1 MNKKI
6 KKILMFVVFGF
17 LFFATG
23 CSTSSFCTAKDK
35 ENIRQAYAEKITIV
49 VVDYYENEYHPEGKI
64 PLTSDYS
71 VVIDEAFVTLLDD
84 EEILSNSNLNKKFD
98 EEGFN
103 DLFKLVHNEVA
114 KLNNLK
120 ENEVPNIDV
129 NAEKY
134 VLTYTK
140 LVEEQQF
147 LYKNEK
153 GKWKNPKTLYSNVQ
167 NNLWKANPQAC
178 LTNKDFEDVSGATI
192 EGKTW
197 GDAWGEGLLEGLFV
211 YPISWLL
218 YTFTNLIGDSG
229 VGQVIS
235 IFVTTVLVR
244 LLTIA
249 FSLKSTI
256 QSQRM
261 QLLQPELQ
269 RIQAKYASRPNDPIA
284 KQKMTQEMMKLYSKY
299 KINPL
304 TTLITPFLSMPIFF
318 AMWGA
323 VNRTAIIRT
332 GSLFGLNM
340 STTLNTGIFS
350 GNIFAIILFVIMIV
364 GQYASMKLPQWI
376 QKAKAAKKVRLEDPR
391 TKNAPN
397 QMKWMTNMF
406 LFMIIFMG
414 FMLPAAMT
422 VYWIAGS
429 LFSIAQTLL
438 INSYTERQKA
448 KAGIR

>member
-1 MNKKI
+1 MNKKF

-134 VLTYTK
+134 LLTYTK

-178 LTNKDFEDVSGATI
+178 LTNKDFEDISGATI

-211 YPISWLL
+211 YPISAGLMF
-218 YTFTNLIGDSG
+218 FTELIGPSG
-229 VGQVIS
+229 IGQFCALLI
-235 IFVTTVLVR
+235 VTILVR
-244 LLTIA
+244 LIMLLIT
-249 FSLKSTI
+249 FKSTK
-256 QSQRM
+256 QSQVM
-261 QLLQPELQ
+261 QQIQPQMQELQ
-269 RIQAKYASRPNDPIA
+269 SKFQNAKTPAEQQKYQAQI
-284 KQKMTQEMMKLYSKY
+284 MKLYQDFN
-299 KINPL
+299 INPL
-304 TTLITPFLSMPIFF
+304 AMLITPFITMPVFISV
-318 AMWGA
+318 WGA
-323 VNRTAIIRT
+323 IKGTTIIGDGT
-332 GSLFGLNM
+332 LFGLSFGIKL
-340 STTLNTGIFS
+340 STQIFDANLFGIL
-350 GNIFAIILFVIMIV
+350 IFLLMVVAQVV
-364 GQYASMKLPQWI
+364 SMLLPQWLKNRKNKGKPK
-376 QKAKAAKKVRLEDPR
+376 QKNPM
-391 TKNAPN
+391 NGY
-397 QMKWMTNMF
+397 M
-406 LFMIIFMG
+406 IFMLVIMLWTG
-414 FMLPAAMT
+414 LFLPAGMAIYWTMGAVFSACQT
-422 VYWIAGS
+422 AIFQYIGNKKGKGNKKYEKVY
-429 LFSIAQTLL
+429 
-438 INSYTERQKA
+438 R
-448 KAGIR
+448 